1 MRTALHTTPCLAD
14 RAVMFC
20 SKSTG
25 GSIRPALVV
34 YCAELLPFST
44 SAVRGAGKPR

>member
-1 MRTALHTTPCLAD
+1 MPCLAD
-14 RAVMFC
+14 RAAMFF

-34 YCAELLPFST
+34 YWAELLPFRT
-44 SAVRGAGKPR
+44 SAVRAAGKPR